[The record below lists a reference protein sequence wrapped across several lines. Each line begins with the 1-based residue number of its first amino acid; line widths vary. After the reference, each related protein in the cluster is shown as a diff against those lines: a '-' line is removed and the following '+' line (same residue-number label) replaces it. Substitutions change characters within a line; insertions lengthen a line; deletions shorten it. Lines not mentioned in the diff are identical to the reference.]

1 MTRRR
6 RVIATVSLAAVAA
19 LVPCVR
25 AQQQTF
31 RAFADAVSVDVSVKR
46 GRVPV
51 AGLTTADFEV
61 LDNGVAQ
68 ELDAV
73 SIEAVPIDVTLAV
86 DLSGSVVPN
95 LDAFKSDVEKFV
107 SLLRPSDRVR
117 IVSFS
122 TEVREDLPMQS
133 PAARFRPEW
142 TDVGGATSL
151 NDSVLYALLWPGVPD
166 RRHLVIVF
174 TDGLDTYST
183 LPSESIPAVAGR
195 VEAVLHAVLVDP
207 RVPNDRLGLYQGS
220 LDALRDAVRRTGGE
234 THRLSRAVDDFT
246 QIVADF
252 RASYVL
258 RYTPKGV
265 DRSGW
270 HTLTVHVKRPGNMT
284 IRARQGYTGG

>member
-1 MTRRR
+1 MTRRIGA
-6 RVIATVSLAAVAA
+6 IASLWLVVAISFA
-19 LVPCVR
+19 SSFR
-25 AQQQTF
+25 AQQPTF
-31 RAFADAVSVDVSVKR
+31 RAFADVVSVDVSVKN

-61 LDNGVAQ
+61 FDNGVAQ

-95 LDAFKSDVEKFV
+95 VSAFKSDVEKFV
-107 SLLRPSDRVR
+107 SMLRSADRVR

-122 TEVREDLPMQS
+122 TDVREDLPMQ
-133 PAARFRPEW
+133 PPIGRLHADW
-142 TDVGGATSL
+142 TDIGGMTSL
-151 NDSVLYALLWPGVPD
+151 NDGVLYALLWPETQD
-166 RRHLVIVF
+166 RRHLVIAF

-183 LPSESIPAVAGR
+183 LPNESLQAVAGR
-195 VEAVLHAVLVDP
+195 VEAVLHAVLVEP
-207 RVPNDRLGLYQGS
+207 SGSHPNLELYLGS
-220 LDALRDAVRRTGGE
+220 LDALREAVRRTGGE
-234 THRLSRAVDDFT
+234 VHRLSRALDDFN

-265 DRSGW
+265 DRAGW
-270 HTLTVHVKRPGNMT
+270 HTLTVHVKRAGNFT